1 MPQIQKN
8 YQSGLIDSG
17 TVNIRMHLEELRQ
30 ARRIKNQRTKKN
42 GAIYVVDRRIN
53 WQTLDK
59 QYLLDNNWITQQDIA
74 AIDESLLS
82 DYSYPPTYKRE
93 WIDEQHSLIK

>member
-1 MPQIQKN
+1 M
-8 YQSGLIDSG
+8 
-17 TVNIRMHLEELRQ
+17 
-30 ARRIKNQRTKKN
+30 
-42 GAIYVVDRRIN
+42 DRRIN

-74 AIDESLLS
+74 AIDESLKS
-82 DYSYPPTYKRE
+82 DYAYPPTYKRE